1 MVPQTYGGV
10 RERLETGDVL
20 LFNGKSTI
28 SEAIKLVTPGR
39 FSHVGMVV
47 NLPEYDFVCCW
58 ESTTLSSLDDLDTG
72 EPTKGVQLVPLSSRL
87 AGYNGEVYVRHLAP
101 SLSADQ
107 LMHLWEFR
115 REMRGVPYEQDKLDL
130 LRTLWRPFAG
140 DEDLTSVFCSE
151 LVAETYQRLGL
162 LKEPRRGGMP
172 SDKYRPDNFAEDNGL
187 DLQNGHVLG
196 MEVMLAGEVWSG
208 R

>member
-1 MVPQTYGGV
+1 MVPQGYGNL
-10 RERLETGDVL
+10 RDRLDTGDLL

-28 SEAIKLVTPGR
+28 SEAIKMITPGR

-72 EPTKGVQLVPLSSRL
+72 QPTKGVQLVPLSSRL
-87 AGYNGEVYVRHLAP
+87 DGYKGEVWVRHLAP
-101 SLSADQ
+101 SPSVVQVGA
-107 LMHLWEFR
+107 LWNFR
-115 REMRGVPYEQDKLDL
+115 RSMRGVPYEESKLDL

-151 LVAETYQRLGL
+151 LVAESYQRMSL
-162 LKEPRRGGMP
+162 LKEPGAGGMP
-172 SDKYRPDNFAEDNGL
+172 SDKYRPDTFSEESEILLEG
-187 DLQNGHVLG
+187 GHHLG
-196 MEVMLAGEVWSG
+196 MEVRLA
-208 R
+208 